1 MWSFSSPSSFIL
13 PTCTR
18 LLYRPCNFSF
28 QNSPHPIFITRRSI
42 HPRSCLSAPIA
53 SSSLQLSWFAPDLS
67 STDEYGG
74 WAIVESPIQ
83 SKNKGWPTF
92 LVVGIGTSITALLAA
107 IAYFS
112 LFRRGLVIKFR
123 SPLHALHGILG
134 PSESDKAIENK
145 TIDYDSRS
153 SDTVVPEA
161 SLESEFNA
169 VVEEVALETNHL
181 KGQERK
187 LGRMIIPAPV
197 DSTQQEALL
206 VLKKLK
212 IIEDDVK
219 ADELCTRREYARWLV
234 RANSLLE
241 RNPKHRIVPSV
252 ALSGSI
258 VAAFDDVNIE
268 EPDFG
273 SIQSLAE
280 AGIIL
285 SKLSGKNMS
294 LDQDD
299 SKGLQGVDFYPESF
313 ISRQDLIDWKAQLE
327 YEAMPGINE
336 KISRTNMGF
345 MDMREISSD
354 ASPELFM
361 DMMAGD
367 EGILKKVFGQGKRF
381 QPNKPSTKAQVA
393 VALTTGRMTE
403 VIHAE
408 LLRLEAENSSMQ
420 NAMEEIRFELLNRGD
435 IQRYWDGKVEEER
448 RRGFEVHKGYL
459 ATIHDLEQEKIVQED
474 ALAKYLKEKAAMDCQ
489 KQLLSSLKEEVTE
502 MSERLACENAKH
514 ADEQRNLQDMLSDLQ
529 VKLEGTLDAKSIL
542 QAEIEALRILRSWIE
557 DEARKSQVRAKVLEE
572 VGRRWKWD
580 D

>member
-28 QNSPHPIFITRRSI
+28 QNSPHPILITRRSI
-42 HPRSCLSAPIA
+42 NPRSCLSAPIA

-83 SKNKGWPTF
+83 SKNKGLPTF
-92 LVVGIGTSITALLAA
+92 LLVGIGTSITALLAA

-112 LFRRGLVIKFR
+112 LFRRGLVIKFS
-123 SPLHALHGILG
+123 SPLHALHGILW
-134 PSESDKAIENK
+134 PSESDKAIESK

-161 SLESEFNA
+161 SLESEFDA
-169 VVEEVALETNHL
+169 IVEEVALETNHL

-258 VAAFDDVNIE
+258 FAAFDDVNIE

-285 SKLSGKNMS
+285 SKLSGKNTS

-299 SKGLQGVDFYPESF
+299 SKGLEGVNFYPESF

-336 KISRTNMGF
+336 KSRY
-345 MDMREISSD
+345 
-354 ASPELFM
+354 
-361 DMMAGD
+361 
-367 EGILKKVFGQGKRF
+367 QG
-381 QPNKPSTKAQVA
+381 PT
-393 VALTTGRMTE
+393 
-403 VIHAE
+403 
-408 LLRLEAENSSMQ
+408 
-420 NAMEEIRFELLNRGD
+420 
-435 IQRYWDGKVEEER
+435 W
-448 RRGFEVHKGYL
+448 
-459 ATIHDLEQEKIVQED
+459 
-474 ALAKYLKEKAAMDCQ
+474 
-489 KQLLSSLKEEVTE
+489 
-502 MSERLACENAKH
+502 
-514 ADEQRNLQDMLSDLQ
+514 
-529 VKLEGTLDAKSIL
+529 
-542 QAEIEALRILRSWIE
+542 
-557 DEARKSQVRAKVLEE
+557 VL
-572 VGRRWKWD
+572 WT
-580 D
+580 